1 MVKTTKVIWVE
12 AIYKSAFFDTNDEDT
27 ITDMIYNDETSDF
40 EIIDYHTVE
49 TIEII
54 DETIPPEVWIRCQET
69 INKLNKEREENDR
82 NV

>member
-1 MVKTTKVIWVE
+1 MVKKTKVIWVE
-12 AIYKSAFFDTNDEDT
+12 ATYKSAFFDTNDEDT

-54 DETIPPEVWIRCQET
+54 DETIPPEVWLRCQET